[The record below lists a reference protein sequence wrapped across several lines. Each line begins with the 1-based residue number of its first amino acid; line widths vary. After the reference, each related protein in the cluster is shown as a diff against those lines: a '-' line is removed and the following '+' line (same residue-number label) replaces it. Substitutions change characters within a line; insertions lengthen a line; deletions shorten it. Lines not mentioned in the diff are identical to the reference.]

1 VRHGCLTRNRVLGN
15 EIVTLNIGPE
25 RKQFTV
31 HKKLLCDRC
40 EFFSK
45 AFRGNFR
52 EAEKGEMY
60 LPEDDPDAFSPLV
73 DYLYRGVLPEAKD
86 NQCATLLVKL
96 YILAEKLCLSRLMD
110 KACDA
115 VHSYSS
121 LSGRLVTPNHIAH
134 IYSRTHGGSKLR
146 KFCAGQVAYVLAKA
160 RTGHFGKDCLD
171 RLEDCPDFFMDVFR
185 WQVEHGKKINM
196 SRESKIM
203 AMVDMFGPCEFHTHG
218 DKEECYLNGAK

>member
-1 VRHGCLTRNRVLGN
+1 VRNGCLTWNRVLGN
-15 EIVTLNIGPE
+15 EIVTLYVGPK

-45 AFRGNFR
+45 AFRGNFQ

-60 LPEDDPDAFSPLV
+60 LPDDNPGAFSSLV
-73 DYLYRGVLPEAKD
+73 DYLYRGVLPKAKD
-86 NQCATLLVKL
+86 DYHAALLLEL
-96 YILAEKLCLSRLMD
+96 YIIAEKLCLSSLMD

-121 LSGRLVTPNHIAH
+121 LAGKLVTAKLIAH

-146 KFCAGQVAYVLAKA
+146 KFCASQVAYYLATT
-160 RTGHFGKDCLD
+160 RTGNFDYFGG
-171 RLEDCPDFFMDVFR
+171 LEDCPDFFMDVFR
-185 WQVEHGKKINM
+185 WHVEHGKKINM
-196 SRESKIM
+196 FKESKIM
-203 AMVDMFGPCEFHTHG
+203 AMEDMFGPCEFHTHG
-218 DKEECYLNGAK
+218 DKEECFLEGTK

>member
-1 VRHGCLTRNRVLGN
+1 M
-15 EIVTLNIGPE
+15 VTLYVGPK

-45 AFRGNFR
+45 AFRGNFS

-60 LPEDDPDAFSPLV
+60 LPDDDPGAFSSLV
-73 DYLYRGVLPEAKD
+73 DYLYRGVLPKAKD
-86 NQCATLLVKL
+86 NYHASLLLEL
-96 YILAEKLCLSRLMD
+96 YILAEKLCLSTLMD

-115 VHSYSS
+115 GHSYSS
-121 LSGRLVTPNHIAH
+121 LSGKRVTPKLIAH

-146 KFCAGQVAYVLAKA
+146 KFCASQVAYYLATTC
-160 RTGHFGKDCLD
+160 TGSFGENILD
-171 RLEDCPDFFMDVFR
+171 GLEDCPDFFMDVFR

-196 SRESKIM
+196 SKESKIM
-203 AMVDMFGPCEFHTHG
+203 AMDDMFGPCEFHTHG
-218 DKEECYLNGAK
+218 DKEECYLDGAK